1 MKKKKEIQN
10 IPQGDTLPINP
21 PPRKQLLNEE
31 AEEYLRESG
40 NIEDL
45 PNPEE
50 GEQTEILIKQDK
62 PVK

>member
-1 MKKKKEIQN
+1 MKKIKEDIQ
-10 IPQGDTLPINP
+10 PPADTVPVNP

-50 GEQTEILIKQDK
+50 GEQTERFIKQDK
-62 PVK
+62 PNK

>member
-1 MKKKKEIQN
+1 
-10 IPQGDTLPINP
+10 
-21 PPRKQLLNEE
+21 LLNEE

-50 GEQTEILIKQDK
+50 GEQTEILLKQDK